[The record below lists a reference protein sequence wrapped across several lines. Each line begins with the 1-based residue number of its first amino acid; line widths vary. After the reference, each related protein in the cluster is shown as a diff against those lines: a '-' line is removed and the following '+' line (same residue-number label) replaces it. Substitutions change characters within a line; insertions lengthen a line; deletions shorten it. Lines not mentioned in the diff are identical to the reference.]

1 MSDKDNPFDRPADR
15 TVFNPGAR
23 AVRPGVK
30 PPSGPA
36 PQPVAPPP
44 RPQPQIPQP
53 QIPQRAA
60 YRQPAHPQPTMDASP
75 GDDHWIET
83 RDQQPIRPEPPPGPA
98 RALRI
103 EELVVPHEN
112 PIMQAAGPILLL
124 LGRLRVAVLQASPA
138 SLMEQVAAAIE
149 FFEKE
154 VRRAGVPA
162 DRASDAKYIV
172 CAAADDIVQNIPT
185 EDRHVWTQYS
195 MLSRFFGDRT
205 GGVTFFQK
213 LDRAKMDP
221 LLDYPLLELMHCCLA
236 LGFQGRY
243 RTEPNGTA
251 TLQQI
256 QRNLYELLCKVH
268 PRAERELSP
277 HWRGQELGRAVL
289 RARVPFWTIAGVAA
303 LALLGLFLTLRS
315 FLTDGA
321 EIAAAEVR
329 ALNGTGE
336 MRLVRPDIVKPPP
349 APPGPVCPSGLPEG
363 VGCKVVGNA
372 LTFSVKSEVLFDS
385 GQATL
390 KAEFIPVAKGLAV
403 FLDKEPGTIG
413 VIGHTDNVKLRKT
426 SPFASNWA
434 LSMERAKAVAE
445 VLKPGLSDPRRI
457 EVDGRADEAPVA
469 SNATS
474 EGRARNRRVEIKLT
488 RGTR

>member
-1 MSDKDNPFDRPADR
+1 MSDKDNPFERPADR
-15 TVFNPGAR
+15 TVFAPGRKAQG
-23 AVRPGVK
+23 PGM
-30 PPSGPA
+30 PA
-36 PQPVAPPP
+36 PSRPVPHPAPPPP
-44 RPQPQIPQP
+44 RPQPQVPPQP
-53 QIPQRAA
+53 PYPRPAA
-60 YRQPAHPQPTMDASP
+60 DAAT
-75 GDDHWIET
+75 GEAWIKT
-83 RDQQPIRPEPPPGPA
+83 QDAQPIRPEPPPGPP
-98 RALRI
+98 RALLI

-124 LGRLRVAVLQASPA
+124 LGRLRVAVLQAAPA

-162 DRASDAKYIV
+162 EQASDAKYIV
-172 CAAADDIVQNIPT
+172 CATADDIVQNIPT

-195 MLSRFFGDRT
+195 MLSRFFGERT

-221 LLDYPLLELMHCCLA
+221 LRDYPLLELIHCCLA

-243 RTEPNGTA
+243 RNEPNGTA

-256 QRNLYELLCKVH
+256 QRNLYELLRKVH
-268 PRAERELSP
+268 PRAERDLSP
-277 HWRGQELGRAVL
+277 HWKGQELGRTVL
-289 RARVPFWTIAGVAA
+289 RAGVPFWAIAGVAG
-303 LALLGLFLTLRS
+303 LALVALYLTLRS

-321 EIAAAEVR
+321 EIAASEVGK
-329 ALNGTGE
+329 LNGTGE
-336 MRLVRPDIVKPPP
+336 ISLARVIHATPPP
-349 APPGPVCPSGLPEG
+349 PPPGPVCPADLPPG
-363 VGCKVVGNA
+363 VACKAVGNA

-390 KAEFIPVAKGLAV
+390 KGEFIPVAKGLAV

-426 SPFASNWA
+426 SPFASNWE
-434 LSMERAKAVAE
+434 LSMERARAVAA
-445 VLKPGLSDPRRI
+445 VLKTGLTDPGRI

-469 SNATS
+469 SNDTPD
-474 EGRARNRRVEIKLT
+474 GRARNRRVEIKLS
-488 RGTR
+488 RGNR